1 MSTKE
6 MFVNSYLDKISNR
19 FSLSKDYSFEVFSIS
34 TVLDKGF
41 DDVQNNIRSIG
52 SKDGGIDGIYFEEFG
67 SYYLMH
73 VFQCKNSP
81 SLKQKE
87 LDKFKNDV
95 LDIFKNGID
104 KPNTSDIKDKIEEY
118 KNLTK
123 LGYVI
128 EIRMYFLYN
137 GENND
142 TNNSGNSQMYLY
154 YNKPNE
160 DFEIW
165 DSEQLFLK
173 INDLV
178 KAQNK
183 RSDVSFTFKPEK
195 SNVILSDNQALY
207 TYSIN
212 NVSAVN
218 FRIPA
223 LDLCE
228 LIDLEISTN
237 KTQAYLFSQNIRGFL
252 AFRSKANQ
260 KMKRTLD
267 NPEESFYFPFL
278 NNGITIISETLT
290 LPSGPQLGSYNIPTK
305 NPLIVNGLQTTRV
318 IYTKYLED
326 KNALKNVFINVR
338 LYQTNDN
345 TLIEKITDATNTQT
359 PINFKDKISNKGF
372 NDFTKELFENKGIL
386 YITKRGETFNSL
398 LLNESVQSETVLKF
412 WYATFYEK
420 PEIAKNSI
428 SKVLEDVYDATNSE
442 NVLKDLFKDDKKSP
456 IYKQLLIS
464 YFIYRKVIE
473 KRKID
478 IENDFIK
485 YADELLSYGI
495 YKNLNNNFDNIE
507 SKLDASYEFAFNI
520 VESIVNEELAIYT
533 SEKKAFSYNSFFKN
547 TKCRILYNAKLNIL
561 ENEDII
567 SLLKS
572 I

>member
-6 MFVNSYLDKISNR
+6 MFINSYLEKISKR
-19 FSLSKDYSFEVFSIS
+19 FDLTKDFSFEVFSIA

-73 VFQCKNSP
+73 IFQCKNS
-81 SLKQKE
+81 SALKQKE

-104 KPNTSDIKDKIEEY
+104 KPN
-118 KNLTK
+118 
-123 LGYVI
+123 
-128 EIRMYFLYN
+128 
-137 GENND
+137 
-142 TNNSGNSQMYLY
+142 
-154 YNKPNE
+154 E

-165 DSEQLFLK
+165 DSEQLYFK

-223 LDLCE
+223 LELCE
-228 LIDLEISTN
+228 LIDLEINTN

-290 LPSGPQLGSYNIPTK
+290 LPSGPQSGMYNIPTK

-318 IYTKYLED
+318 IYTKYLE
-326 KNALKNVFINVR
+326 NRTALNNVFINVR
-338 LYQTNDN
+338 LYQTNDDK
-345 TLIEKITDATNTQT
+345 LIEKITDATNTQT

-372 NDFTKELFENKGIL
+372 NDFTKELFENNRIL
-386 YITKRGETFNSL
+386 YITKRGETFDSL
-398 LLNESVQSETVLKF
+398 SLNETVQSETVLKF

-442 NVLKDLFKDDKKSP
+442 NVLKDLFNDDIKSP
-456 IYKQLLIS
+456 IYRQLLIS
-464 YFIYRKVIE
+464 YYIYRMVIE

-478 IENDFIK
+478 MKNDFIK
-485 YADELLSYGI
+485 YSDELLSYGI
-495 YKNLNNNFDNIE
+495 YKNLDNNFENIE
-507 SKLDASYEFAFNI
+507 SKLETAYDFAVNI
-520 VESIVNEELAIYT
+520 VKSIVNKEMLIYT
-533 SEKKAFSYNSFFKN
+533 SGGKAFSYNSFFKN
-547 TKCRILYNAKLNIL
+547 TKCRILYNAKANIL
-561 ENEDII
+561 ENENII
-567 SLLKS
+567 HLLKS

>member
-6 MFVNSYLDKISNR
+6 MFINSYLDKISNR
-19 FSLSKDYSFEVFSIS
+19 FNLSTDYSFEVFSIS

-52 SKDGGIDGIYFEEFG
+52 SKDGGIDGVYFEEFG

-81 SLKQKE
+81 KLKQNE

-95 LDIFKNGID
+95 LDIFKNGLD

-142 TNNSGNSQMYLY
+142 PSNSGNSQMYLH

-165 DSEQLFLK
+165 DSEQLFFK

-183 RSDVSFTFKPEK
+183 RTDINFTFKPEK
-195 SNVILSDNQALY
+195 SNAILSDNQSLY
-207 TYSIN
+207 TYTIN

-228 LIDLEISTN
+228 LIDLEININ

-278 NNGITIISETLT
+278 NNGITIISETLK
-290 LPSGPQLGSYNIPTK
+290 LPSGPQSGVYNIPTK

-318 IYTKYLED
+318 IYTKYLENP
-326 KNALKNVFINVR
+326 NALQNVFINVR

-345 TLIEKITDATNTQT
+345 ILIERITDATNTQT

-372 NDFTKELFENKGIL
+372 NDFTKELFENNNIL

-398 LLNESVQSETVLKF
+398 LFNESVQSETVLKF

-420 PEIAKNSI
+420 PETAKNSI

-442 NVLKDLFKDDKKSP
+442 NILKDLFSDNMKSP
-456 IYKQLLIS
+456 IYKQLLIG
-464 YFIYRKVIE
+464 YKIYRKVIE
-473 KRKID
+473 MRKRD
-478 IENDFIK
+478 VENDFIK

-495 YKNLNNNFDNIE
+495 YKHLNNDFINIE
-507 SKLDASYEFAFNI
+507 SKLDTSYNVVLSVI
-520 VESIVNEELAIYT
+520 KSIVNEELFVYT
-533 SEKKAFSYNSFFKN
+533 SDGRAFSYNSFFKN
-547 TKCRILYNAKLNIL
+547 TKCRILYNSKANIL
-561 ENEDII
+561 ENEDIL
-567 SLLKS
+567 STLKN